1 MVIFVHLRNQ
11 FECSQRIRM
20 YWSCSKTKVQKNGK
34 GYNEIKKSLL
44 GQRKFKIEQQ
54 EQLLN

>member
-1 MVIFVHLRNQ
+1 
-11 FECSQRIRM
+11 M
-20 YWSCSKTKVQKNGK
+20 YWSCPKTKVQKNCK